1 MRVITPPEY
10 IAFFQFP
17 GNIRTK
23 LEVGKYFPNIR
34 TVFYDYEHYGVIFR
48 WCGMIHTLLVDDEPM
63 LLDIAKLFIERTG
76 EVTVETAGSAEE
88 GYGKIKT
95 GDYDIVVS
103 DYEMPGMNGI
113 EFLRTLREEANSIP
127 FIIFTGRGRE
137 DVVIE
142 ALNYGVDYYIQ
153 KGGDP
158 GSQFT
163 ELIHMIIRAVEEQ
176 RVRINLEKSEKRF
189 FGIFNHLP
197 DPTMVINHVGVVI
210 AWNKGMKEITGVDAV
225 DIVGCG
231 DYAYTQAIYGIREPT
246 LIDLILDPHAD
257 IAGVHTITHKEHD
270 CIIAETDVW
279 VRDAEFCTYWIKAT
293 PIYGK
298 NKSVNGAICSIRDIT
313 EKKRAEEAL
322 RTANEYSRSLI
333 EAHIDPLVTI
343 DAGGLISDV
352 NSAMEELT
360 GFSRDLLVG
369 TAFSGY
375 FTEPKEAQRG
385 YMQVME
391 GDILQE
397 LPLTVVTSKRETMP
411 VWFFASPYRDPD
423 GDVKGAFAEVHR
435 QFPSMCR
442 EESLLY
448 EANRT
453 EPSPAEEKTASQ

>member
-1 MRVITPPEY
+1 
-10 IAFFQFP
+10 
-17 GNIRTK
+17 
-23 LEVGKYFPNIR
+23 
-34 TVFYDYEHYGVIFR
+34 
-48 WCGMIHTLLVDDEPM
+48 MIHTLLVDDEPL
-63 LLDIAKLFIERTG
+63 LLDITKLFIEQTG
-76 EVTVETAGSAEE
+76 EVTVETAESAEE
-88 GYGKIKT
+88 AWAKIKT

-113 EFLRTLREEANSIP
+113 EFLRTLREESNSIP

-142 ALNYGVDYYIQ
+142 ALNYGVDFYIQ

-158 GSQFT
+158 RSQFT
-163 ELIHMIIRAVEEQ
+163 ELLHMIFRAVEER
-176 RVRINLEKSEKRF
+176 RVRINLEKTEKRF
-189 FGIFNHLP
+189 SGIFNHLP
-197 DPTMVINHVGVVI
+197 DPTVVINHAGVVI
-210 AWNKGMKEITGVDAV
+210 AWNKGMEEITGVNAG

-231 DYAYTQAIYGIREPT
+231 DYAYTEAIYGIREPT

-257 IAGVHTITHKEHD
+257 IAGAHTITHNERD

-279 VRDAEFCTYWIKAT
+279 VRDAEFCTYWVKAT
-293 PIYGK
+293 PIYGN

-313 EKKRAEEAL
+313 EKKRAEKAL
-322 RTANEYSRSLI
+322 RAANKYSRSLI

-343 DAGGLISDV
+343 DTDGLISDV

-369 TAFSGY
+369 SVFSGH
-375 FTEPKEAQRG
+375 FTEPKEAQQG

-397 LPLTVVTSKRETMP
+397 LPLTVVTSGKETMP

-423 GDVKGAFAEVHR
+423 GDVKGVFAEVHR
-435 QFPSMCR
+435 QFPCLWCR
-442 EESLLY
+442 EETLLY
-448 EANRT
+448 ETNRT
-453 EPSPAEEKTASQ
+453 ESCPAEEKPARQ